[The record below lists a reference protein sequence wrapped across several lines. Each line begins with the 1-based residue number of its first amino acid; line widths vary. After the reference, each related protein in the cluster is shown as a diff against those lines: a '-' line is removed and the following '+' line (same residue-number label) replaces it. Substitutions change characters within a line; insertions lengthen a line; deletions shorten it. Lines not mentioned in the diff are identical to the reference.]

1 MPEIEMDP
9 IAVENSKTP
18 EGFEDWTEERAIE
31 LAAEEQISLT
41 DEHWEMIHFLR
52 RHCEENGATCS
63 ARLVLKAMTTQVK
76 DRGGKKY
83 LYSLFPRGPVVQ
95 ACKIAGIPLPPYSLD
110 LSFGS
115 VH

>member
-1 MPEIEMDP
+1 MPDMNP
-9 IAVENSKTP
+9 MAVEHSDIP
-18 EGFEDWTEERAIE
+18 ESFEDWTEERAIE
-31 LAAEEQISLT
+31 LAAEEHIALT

-52 RHCEENGATCS
+52 SHCEEKGVTCS
-63 ARLVLKAMTTQVK
+63 ARLVLKAMTTEVK

-83 LYSLFPRGPVVQ
+83 LYQLFPRGPVVQ

>member
-1 MPEIEMDP
+1 MPQMNP
-9 IAVENSKTP
+9 MAVENSKTT

-31 LAAEEQISLT
+31 LAAEEQIELS
-41 DEHWEMIHFLR
+41 DAHWEMIHFLR
-52 RHCEENGATCS
+52 RHCEKNGTSCS
-63 ARLVLKAMTTQVK
+63 ARLVLKAMTNEVK

-83 LYSLFPRGPVVQ
+83 LYSLFPHGPVVQ

>member
-1 MPEIEMDP
+1 MPHMNP
-9 IAVENSKTP
+9 MAVENSNTP
-18 EGFEDWTEERAIE
+18 EGFEDWTEERAVE
-31 LAAEEQISLT
+31 LAKEENITLT
-41 DEHWEMIHFLR
+41 DDHWEVIHFLR
-52 RHCEENGATCS
+52 SHCEENGTSCS
-63 ARLVLKAMTTQVK
+63 ARLVLKAMISQVK
-76 DRGGKKY
+76 ERGGKKH

>member
-1 MPEIEMDP
+1 MPEMNP
-9 IAVENSKTP
+9 MAVENSNTP
-18 EGFEDWTEERAIE
+18 EGFDEWTEEQAIALASEENIE
-31 LAAEEQISLT
+31 LT
-41 DEHWEMIHFLR
+41 DAHWEMIRFLR
-52 RHCEENGATCS
+52 RHCEEHGATCS

-76 DRGGKKY
+76 DRGGKRY
-83 LYSLFPRGPVVQ
+83 LYTLSPRGPVVQ